1 MEWIMRRIGLLGLM
15 VSAACAA
22 VTPPTPGSDDAAGA
36 RIKSRIE
43 AAFSDVKIVKV
54 QPAPWPGMY
63 EIVTDNEIVYT
74 NADASL
80 LFAGR
85 VIDVASKQDLS
96 VKSWNAANAIDFASL
111 PLDLAI
117 KRVKGDGSR
126 TLAVFADPLCPYCQ
140 QLEGELD
147 HLDNLTVYTFLYPL
161 ESLHPGA
168 TQKARQIWCSS
179 DRAST
184 WTSWMLKNTEPQAG
198 AACNTQGLLTLRG
211 LGEELKITAT
221 PTLFF
226 SNGRRVSGALA
237 GRELEQQLALAVNK

>member
-1 MEWIMRRIGLLGLM
+1 MRWIALFGIVM
-15 VSAACAA
+15 SAVCTAA
-22 VTPPTPGSDDAAGA
+22 PAPSPRGDAVDA
-36 RIKSRIE
+36 RIRSRIE
-43 AAFSDVKIVKV
+43 AAFNDVKIVKV
-54 QPAPWPGMY
+54 QQAPWPGMY
-63 EIVTDNEIVYT
+63 EIVTDSEIVYT

-85 VIDVASKQDLS
+85 IIDVASKQDLT
-96 VKSWNAANAIDFASL
+96 VRSWNAANAIDFASL

-117 KRVKGDGSR
+117 KTVRGDGSR
-126 TLAVFADPLCPYCQ
+126 TLAVFADPLCPFCQ

-147 HLDNLTVYTFLYPL
+147 HVDNVTVYTFLFPL

-184 WTSWMLKNTEPQAG
+184 WASWMLKNTEPQAG
-198 AACNTQGLLTLRG
+198 TACNTQGLLTLRG

-221 PTLFF
+221 PMLFF
-226 SNGRRVSGALA
+226 SDGRRVSGALSNS
-237 GRELEQQLALAVNK
+237 ELAQQLALVAKK